1 MPTRIIPPAQ
11 HRLMPWR
18 NGGGRTAEI
27 AFEPADS
34 PAGFRWRLSLAEVE
48 SDGPFS
54 TFPGCC
60 RTIMLLSGRGM
71 ELTIVKP
78 GAKPGAEPR
87 TIRIDRPYEA
97 FDFDGE
103 AATSCTLVA
112 GPVRDLNVIADR
124 SLQIDHRVAALDDA
138 DAVLE
143 PAPVWLFTVLRGT
156 AVIDIGR
163 HLAVTEGETAVITD
177 EDDRAPHLR
186 GAEADSLV
194 YAVALR
200 PR

>member
-1 MPTRIIPPAQ
+1 MPTRIISPAQ

-27 AFEPADS
+27 AVEPADTPS
-34 PAGFRWRLSLAEVE
+34 GFRWRLSLAEVE
-48 SDGPFS
+48 ADGPFS
-54 TFPGCC
+54 VFPGCC

-71 ELTIVKP
+71 ELTIRDADAPAPHTV
-78 GAKPGAEPR
+78 
-87 TIRIDRPYEA
+87 RIDRPHEP

-103 AATSCTLVA
+103 AATDCRLIA

-138 DAVLE
+138 DAMLE
-143 PAPVWLFTVLRGT
+143 PAPVWLFHVLRGT
-156 AVIDIGR
+156 AVVDIGR
-163 HLAVTEGETAVITD
+163 HLAVTEGETAVVTD

>member
-60 RTIMLLSGRGM
+60 RTIMLLSGGGM
-71 ELTIVKP
+71 ELTI
-78 GAKPGAEPR
+78 AKPGASPR
-87 TIRIDRPYEA
+87 TVRLDRPYEP

-103 AATSCTLVA
+103 AATSCRLVA

-124 SLQIDHRVAALDDA
+124 SLQIDYRVAALDDA
-138 DAVLE
+138 DAMLE

>member
-1 MPTRIIPPAQ
+1 MPARIVSPAQ
-11 HRLMPWR
+11 HRVMPWR
-18 NGGGRTAEI
+18 NGGGTTAEI
-27 AFEPADS
+27 AFEPGDG
-34 PAGFRWRLSLAEVE
+34 PAGFRWRMSLADVASE
-48 SDGPFS
+48 GPFS
-54 TFPGCC
+54 AFPGCG

-71 ELTIVKP
+71 ELTISEN
-78 GAKPGAEPR
+78 GAAPNTVRLDQPHQ
-87 TIRIDRPYEA
+87 P

-103 AATSCTLVA
+103 AATTCRLID

-124 SLQIDHRVAALDDA
+124 ALQIDHRVVALDDA
-138 DAVLE
+138 DAMLE
-143 PAPVWLFTVLRGT
+143 PASVWLFHVLRGT
-156 AVIDIGR
+156 AVINIGR
-163 HLAVTEGETAVITD
+163 HLAVTEGETAIVED

>member
-1 MPTRIIPPAQ
+1 MPTRIISPAQ

-27 AFEPADS
+27 AAEPADT
-34 PAGFRWRLSLAEVE
+34 PCGFRWRLSLAEVE
-48 SDGPFS
+48 ADGPFS

-71 ELTIVKP
+71 ELTIAAP
-78 GAKPGAEPR
+78 GDGAAASAR
-87 TIRIDRPYEA
+87 TVRLDRPHEP

-103 AATSCTLVA
+103 AATSCTLIA

-138 DAVLE
+138 DAMLE
-143 PAPVWLFTVLRGT
+143 PAPVWLFHVLRGT
-156 AVIDIGR
+156 AVVDIGR

>member
-1 MPTRIIPPAQ
+1 MSARIVSPAQ
-11 HRLMPWR
+11 HRVMPWR
-18 NGGGRTAEI
+18 NGGGTTAEI
-27 AFEPADS
+27 AFEPADT
-34 PAGFRWRLSLAEVE
+34 PAGFRWRLSLADVGT
-48 SDGPFS
+48 DGPFS
-54 TFPGCC
+54 AFPGCG

-71 ELTIVKP
+71 DLTIADP
-78 GAKPGAEPR
+78 GADPGDLPR
-87 TIRIDRPYEA
+87 TVRLDTKHAP

-103 AATSCTLVA
+103 AATSCKLVD

-143 PAPVWLFTVLRGT
+143 PATVWLFHVLRGT

-163 HLAVTEGETAVITD
+163 HLAVTEGETAIIED

-186 GAEADSLV
+186 GAEADTLV

>member
-27 AFEPADS
+27 AVEPGDT
-34 PAGFRWRLSLAEVE
+34 PCGFRWRLSLAEVE
-48 SDGPFS
+48 ADGPFS
-54 TFPGCC
+54 TFAGCC

-71 ELTIVKP
+71 ELGIAEG
-78 GAKPGAEPR
+78 GAPR
-87 TIRIDRPYEA
+87 TVRIDRPYEP
-97 FDFDGE
+97 FDFDGQ
-103 AATSCTLVA
+103 AATTCKLIA

-143 PAPVWLFTVLRGT
+143 PAPAWLFYVLRGT

>member
-1 MPTRIIPPAQ
+1 MPARIVSPAQ
-11 HRLMPWR
+11 HRVMPWR
-18 NGGGRTAEI
+18 NGGGTTAEI
-27 AFEPADS
+27 ASEPSDG
-34 PAGFRWRLSLAEVE
+34 PAGFRWRLSLAEVA

-54 TFPGCC
+54 AFPGCS
-60 RTIMLLSGRGM
+60 RTIMLLSGAGM
-71 ELTIVKP
+71 ELTISEA
-78 GAKPGAEPR
+78 GAAPNTVR
-87 TIRIDRPYEA
+87 LDRPHQP

-103 AATSCTLVA
+103 AATTCRLIG

-124 SLQIDHRVAALDDA
+124 ALQIDHRVVALDDA
-138 DAVLE
+138 DAMLE
-143 PAPVWLFTVLRGT
+143 PATVWLFHVLRGT

-163 HLAVTEGETAVITD
+163 HLAVTEGETAIVED

-200 PR
+200 PRT

>member
-1 MPTRIIPPAQ
+1 MPTRIISPAQ

-27 AFEPADS
+27 AVEPADTPS
-34 PAGFRWRLSLAEVE
+34 GFRWRLSLAEVE

-54 TFPGCC
+54 PFPACG

-71 ELTIVKP
+71 DLTIADP
-78 GAKPGAEPR
+78 GDLPR
-87 TIRIDRPYEA
+87 TVRIDRPHEP

-103 AATSCTLVA
+103 AATSCRLVA

-138 DAVLE
+138 DAMLE
-143 PAPVWLFTVLRGT
+143 PAPVWLFYVLRGT
-156 AVIDIGR
+156 AVVDIGR

>member
-1 MPTRIIPPAQ
+1 MPARIVSPAQ

-18 NGGGRTAEI
+18 NGGGTTAEI
-27 AFEPADS
+27 ASEPADT
-34 PAGFRWRLSLAEVE
+34 PAGFRWRLSLAEVGT
-48 SDGPFS
+48 DGPFS
-54 TFPGCC
+54 AFPGCC

-71 ELTIVKP
+71 DLTIADP
-78 GAKPGAEPR
+78 GDLPR
-87 TIRIDRPYEA
+87 TVRLDRPHEP

-103 AATSCTLVA
+103 ATTSCKLVA

-138 DAVLE
+138 DAMLE
-143 PAPVWLFTVLRGT
+143 PASVWLFHVLRGT

-163 HLAVTEGETAVITD
+163 HLAVTEGETAIIED

-186 GAEADSLV
+186 GAEADTLV

>member
-27 AFEPADS
+27 AVEPGDT
-34 PAGFRWRLSLAEVE
+34 PCGFLWRLSLAEVE
-48 SDGPFS
+48 TDGPFS
-54 TFPGCC
+54 TFPGCG

-71 ELTIVKP
+71 DLTIAEP
-78 GAKPGAEPR
+78 GALPR
-87 TIRIDRPYEA
+87 TVRLDRPHEP

-103 AATSCTLVA
+103 AATSCKLIA
-112 GPVRDLNVIADR
+112 GPVRDLNIIADR
-124 SLQIDHRVAALDDA
+124 SLQIDHRVVALDDA
-138 DAVLE
+138 DAMLE
-143 PAPVWLFTVLRGT
+143 PAPVWLFYVLRGT

-163 HLAVTEGETAVITD
+163 HLAVTEGETAVVTD
-177 EDDRAPHLR
+177 QDDRVPHLR

>member
-1 MPTRIIPPAQ
+1 MSARIVSPAQ

-18 NGGGRTAEI
+18 NGGGQTAEI
-27 AFEPADS
+27 AVEPS
-34 PAGFRWRLSLAEVE
+34 SGPTGFLWRLSLADVA

-54 TFPGCC
+54 PFPGCA
-60 RTIMLLSGRGM
+60 RTIMLMSGRGM
-71 ELTIVKP
+71 ELTIADL
-78 GAKPGAEPR
+78 GADHGAAARVARVDKVYEP
-87 TIRIDRPYEA
+87 

-103 AATSCTLVA
+103 AETSCRLID

-138 DAVLE
+138 EAILE
-143 PAPVWLFTVLRGT
+143 PAPVWLFHVLRGT
-156 AVIDIGR
+156 AMVDIGR
-163 HLAVTEGETAVITD
+163 HLALTEGETAIVDD
-177 EDDRAPHLR
+177 EDRIPHLR

>member
-1 MPTRIIPPAQ
+1 MPTRIISPAQ

-27 AFEPADS
+27 AVEPAETPS
-34 PAGFRWRLSLAEVE
+34 GFRWRLSLAEVE

-54 TFPGCC
+54 PFPACC

-71 ELTIVKP
+71 DLTIADP
-78 GAKPGAEPR
+78 GDLPR
-87 TIRIDRPYEA
+87 TVRIDRPHEP

-103 AATSCTLVA
+103 AVTSCKLVA

-138 DAVLE
+138 DAMLE
-143 PAPVWLFTVLRGT
+143 PAPVWLFYVLRGT
-156 AVIDIGR
+156 AVVDIGR

>member
-1 MPTRIIPPAQ
+1 MPNRIIPPAQ

-27 AFEPADS
+27 AFEPSDS

-48 SDGPFS
+48 ADGPFS
-54 TFPGCC
+54 AFPGCC
-60 RTIMLLSGRGM
+60 RTIMLLSGQGM
-71 ELTIVKP
+71 ELTI
-78 GAKPGAEPR
+78 AKPGAPPR
-87 TIRIDRPYEA
+87 TVRIDRPYQP

-103 AATSCTLVA
+103 AATSCKLIA

-124 SLQIDHRVAALDDA
+124 SLQIDYRVAALDDA

-143 PAPVWLFTVLRGT
+143 PAPVWLFHVLRGT

>member
-1 MPTRIIPPAQ
+1 
-11 HRLMPWR
+11 MPWR

>member
-1 MPTRIIPPAQ
+1 MPARIVSPAQ

-18 NGGGRTAEI
+18 NGRGRTAEI
-27 AFEPADS
+27 AVEPGDGAG
-34 PAGFRWRLSLAEVE
+34 GFRWRLSLAEVA

-54 TFPGCC
+54 TFPGCG

-71 ELTIVKP
+71 ELSIADPGMEP
-78 GAKPGAEPR
+78 GAAPR
-87 TIRIDRPYEA
+87 VARIDTVHEP

-103 AATSCTLVA
+103 AAIACRLIG
-112 GPVRDLNVIADR
+112 GPVRDLNVIAER
-124 SLQIDHRVAALDDA
+124 ALQIDHRVVALDDA
-138 DAVLE
+138 DAILE
-143 PAPVWLFTVLRGT
+143 PASVWLLHVLRGT

-163 HLAVTEGETAVITD
+163 HLAVTEGETAIVED
-177 EDDRAPHLR
+177 EDRAPHLR